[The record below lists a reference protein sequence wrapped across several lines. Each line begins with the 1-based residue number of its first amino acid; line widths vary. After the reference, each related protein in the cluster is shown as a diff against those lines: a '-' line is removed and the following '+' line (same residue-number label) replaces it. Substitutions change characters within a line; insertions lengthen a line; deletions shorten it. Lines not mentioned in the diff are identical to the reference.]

1 MRDQTPPSCAA
12 DVLDSDHD
20 LERRHSLDQ
29 RHGFDF
35 GGSGYGFLAAGRIP
49 VRRLGQSSQKMMMS
63 YQSKA
68 RGASASSFCG
78 DAV

>member
-1 MRDQTPPSCAA
+1 MRDQTPQSCAD
-12 DVLDSDHD
+12 DVLDSGHD
-20 LERRHSLDQ
+20 LEKRYSLDQ

-35 GGSGYGFLAAGRIP
+35 GGSGYGFLVAGRIP
-49 VRRLGQSSQKMMMS
+49 VRRLGQSSQKRMMN

-68 RGASASSFCG
+68 HGASASSFCG